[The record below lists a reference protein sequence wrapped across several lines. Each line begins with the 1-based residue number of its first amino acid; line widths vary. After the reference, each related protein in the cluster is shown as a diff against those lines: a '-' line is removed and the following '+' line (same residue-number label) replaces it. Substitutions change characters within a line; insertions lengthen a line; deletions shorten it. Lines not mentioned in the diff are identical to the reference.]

1 MKKILIQKILTKKIK
16 NDSYLLSKPQ
26 RRASKRST
34 RRYQNLSEVEK
45 DRRWKKARD
54 KYQNPSEK
62 ESEKK
67 L

>member
-45 DRRWKKARD
+45 DRR
-54 KYQNPSEK
+54 
-62 ESEKK
+62 
-67 L
+67 